1 MKYFMECLNQ
11 PPDTRVDYAEKFMEE
26 TQIKELV
33 RLAQQGKESA
43 FDDLVKMYYD
53 KVYRLA
59 WNIVKNQEDAK
70 EVAQQTWV
78 KIWRKLDTFKGNSA
92 FYTWVYRIATFT
104 SWDLLR
110 KKKRKAEVEYL
121 DEMEAE
127 LQPDTSVLLPEAPRP
142 DRAMAATEIRET
154 FYKALDLLSEK
165 HRTALVLREV
175 EGLSY
180 EEIAEVMDCRKGTVM
195 SRIFNA
201 RRAMQE
207 HLKELR

>member
-1 MKYFMECLNQ
+1 
-11 PPDTRVDYAEKFMEE
+11 MEE
-26 TQIKELV
+26 PEIKALV
-33 RLAQQGKESA
+33 LSAQKGSESA
-43 FDDLVKMYYD
+43 FDDLVKLYYD

-78 KIWRKLDTFKGNSA
+78 KIWRKLDTFKGESA
-92 FYTWVYRIATFT
+92 FYTWAYRIATFT

-121 DEMEAE
+121 DEMDAAM
-127 LQPDTSVLLPEAPRP
+127 QPDASVIKAESPRP
-142 DRAMAATEIRET
+142 DRTMVATEIRET
-154 FYKALDLLSEK
+154 FYKALDQLSEK
-165 HRTALVLREV
+165 HRTALLLREV

-180 EEIAEVMDCRKGTVM
+180 EEIADVMDCRKGTVM

-201 RRAMQE
+201 RRAMQDY
-207 HLKELR
+207 LKELR